1 MNERIPV
8 SDRPALRGGIAV
20 VAGAGAL
27 LYVSLVE
34 MNPMATNSQ
43 PIVAAGEPV
52 PEPLKPQPK
61 IPLPRDPEIAV
72 REEYD
77 SAVKAGTIA
86 ALELFIARHPG
97 HPLAAEAESGIAQ
110 LKTGGGPQ

>member
-1 MNERIPV
+1 MNERIPI
-8 SDRPALRGGIAV
+8 SDRPGLRGGIAV

-34 MNPMATNSQ
+34 MNPMANNSQ
-43 PIVAAGEPV
+43 PIVAAGETV

-77 SAVKAGTIA
+77 SAMKAGTIA

-97 HPLAAEAESGIAQ
+97 HPLAAEAEDGIAR
-110 LKTGGGPQ
+110 LKTGTAPE